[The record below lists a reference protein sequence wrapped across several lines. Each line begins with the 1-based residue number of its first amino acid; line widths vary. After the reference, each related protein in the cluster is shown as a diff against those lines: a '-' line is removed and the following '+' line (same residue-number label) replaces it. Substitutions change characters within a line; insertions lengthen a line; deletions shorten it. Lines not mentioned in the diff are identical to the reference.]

1 MMGLN
6 AWDWINATIS
16 ILTVIGQLAQVP
28 IAMKAQ
34 KVRDNNPQPIKSKQ
48 VQQVHYI
55 SRKNRR

>member
-6 AWDWINATIS
+6 VWDWINATIS

-28 IAMKAQ
+28 IGMKAQ
-34 KVRDNNPQPIKSKQ
+34 KLRDNPQPIKSKQ